1 MPATLGVVAIGRNE
15 GERLRRCFDSLAR
28 AGVREIVYVDSGSQD
43 GSIALARARGIEVVE
58 LDMSVPFSAARARNA
73 GFARLRTRIP
83 GLRYVQF
90 IDGDCEVVESWMGQ
104 AAAWLEVNPMA
115 AVACGRRRERH
126 PQSSIYNLLC
136 DIEWD
141 TPVGEVDACGGDAL
155 IRAAAFEAVSG
166 FRPDVVAGEEPEL
179 CVRLRAA
186 GWTIWRLD
194 AEMTLHDA
202 AMTRFGQWW
211 RRSVRAGYAYA
222 GGAALHGGLPER
234 YGVREST
241 RIWAWALGLPVVA
254 ALLSAPTGGWS
265 ALLLLLYPGQ
275 VVRLAFRGRRSR
287 RDNWRYAFFVT
298 LAKFPECLGQLKYLV
313 ERGTRRPARLIE
325 YK

>member
-1 MPATLGVVAIGRNE
+1 MPATVGVVTIGRNE

-28 AGVREIVYVDSGSQD
+28 AGAREIVYVDSGSRD

-58 LDMSVPFSAARARNA
+58 LDMSEPFSAARARNA
-73 GFARLRTRIP
+73 GFARLRSRAP
-83 GLRYVQF
+83 ELRYVQF
-90 IDGDCEVVESWMGQ
+90 IDGDCELVESWMGH
-104 AAAWLEVNPMA
+104 AAAWLEVNPTA

-126 PQSSIYNLLC
+126 PRSSIYNLLC

-141 TPVGEVDACGGDAL
+141 TPVGQAGSCGGDAM
-155 IRAAAFEAVSG
+155 IRAAAFAAVCG

-179 CVRLRAA
+179 CARLRQA

-202 AMTRFGQWW
+202 AMTRFAQWW

-222 GGAALHGGLPER
+222 GFAALHGGRPER
-234 YGVREST
+234 LGVRESM
-241 RIWAWALGLPVVA
+241 RIWGWALGLPLA
-254 ALLSAPTGGWS
+254 AAVIAAVTGAWG
-265 ALLLLLYPGQ
+265 ALLLLLYPVQ
-275 VVRLAFRGRRSR
+275 VVRLALRGTRSP
-287 RDNWRYAFFVT
+287 RDNWRYAFFLT

-313 ERGTRRPARLIE
+313 ERSAGRPARLIE